1 MHYWNYDYYS
11 KTKLTNEWF
20 IHIHVEQSQQACNI
34 YYIKCPDCVITTD
47 IIWFSIDYTGD
58 PPDNRPGDGAEDE
71 QAALEPAE
79 YVAGGATSEQVV
91 ASEYFKVSRGGW
103 SSWLY

>member
-1 MHYWNYDYYS
+1 MIIIGKQNWP
-11 KTKLTNEWF
+11 TNGLF
-20 IHIHVEQSQQACNI
+20 ISTSSNRSRLAI

-103 SSWLY
+103 SSWLYWL